1 MHRRLTRRTSVLGAV
16 SIRTASA
23 QTTKPRI
30 NCSSPELSL
39 RRSYSLGPPI
49 MTAQNNNT
57 KVAAP
62 VTQQLREYYTADELD
77 ALIRIAERFVGY
89 YTQPGDRA
97 SLSGEAI

>member
-1 MHRRLTRRTSVLGAV
+1 
-16 SIRTASA
+16 
-23 QTTKPRI
+23 
-30 NCSSPELSL
+30 
-39 RRSYSLGPPI
+39 

-97 SLSGEAI
+97 SLSGEAIQTFYELRAIVEATGGNK